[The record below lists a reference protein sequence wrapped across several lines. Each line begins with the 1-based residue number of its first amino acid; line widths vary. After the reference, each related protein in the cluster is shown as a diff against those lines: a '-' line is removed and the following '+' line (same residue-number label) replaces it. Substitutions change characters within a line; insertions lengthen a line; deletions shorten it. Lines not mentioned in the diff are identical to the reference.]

1 VIQLSV
7 VIPAFDEEGRIER
20 TLQGAMDYLARRHP
34 SFELL
39 VVDDGSRDRTRE
51 LARRFEIEDTRVRV
65 VSLPENLGKGAAVR
79 HGVMASRGDRVLVM
93 DADLATPMDELE
105 KLSAALD
112 RGADVAIGSRGMP
125 GSELRRSQGK
135 IRETMGKTFNAIVQR
150 VVLSGIR
157 DTQCGFKLWRG
168 DVARS
173 VFGEA
178 SVDRYAFDVETLLV
192 ALDRGLR
199 VDEVAVAWAH
209 DPDSKVSPV
218 GDAAQM
224 LVDVVRLRLK
234 RGNRTRLP

>member
-1 VIQLSV
+1 MIALSV

-20 TLQGAMDYLARRHP
+20 TLQGAVDYLARRHP
-34 SFELL
+34 SFELV

-51 LARRFEIEDTRVRV
+51 LAARFVIEDPRVRV
-65 VSLPENLGKGAAVR
+65 LVLPENQGKGAAVR
-79 HGVMASRGDRVLVM
+79 HGVLASKGARVLVM

-105 KLSAALD
+105 KLAAALD

-168 DVARS
+168 DVART
-173 VFGEA
+173 VFAEA
-178 SVDRYAFDVETLLV
+178 SLDRYAFDVETLLG
-192 ALDRGLR
+192 ALDRGFR
-199 VDEVAVAWAH
+199 VDEIAVAWAH
-209 DPDSKVSPV
+209 DPDSKVSPI

-224 LVDVVRLRLK
+224 LVDVVRLRIA
-234 RGNRTRLP
+234 RGNRSRSR